1 MFGRGW
7 EAGKAKIIARKP
19 LSAGPHGITTRWS
32 YVGDV
37 QPDDGGPGF
46 RATFDDPHLNG
57 ELISPADG
65 DVIVVKFHP
74 KTHAVKID
82 RRDPAL
88 SSRKRERRERDEV
101 QQRFDAAANAAPGVA
116 APSAASDAGS
126 RLSSQV
132 EARMDELERRYRS
145 GELTEA
151 QLKREQAK
159 LIDEL

>member
-1 MFGRGW
+1 VFG
-7 EAGKAKIIARKP
+7 
-19 LSAGPHGITTRWS
+19 
-32 YVGDV
+32 
-37 QPDDGGPGF
+37 
-46 RATFDDPHLNG
+46 ATFDDPYLNG

-74 KTHAVKID
+74 KTHAVKMD

-101 QQRFDAAANAAPGVA
+101 QQHFDAAANAAPGVA
-116 APSAASDAGS
+116 APSAANDAGS

-132 EARMDELERRYRS
+132 EAPMDELERRDRS

-151 QLKREQAK
+151 QLKRGRRSSSTSCERHNAREAFVNIGVLGTIQWASK
-159 LIDEL
+159 AAV